1 MGIPILTSEGFV
13 GQRWIIDDYFR
24 AGETLH
30 AGDVVG
36 VQQGSASQGNLPR
49 VFKIDGDVDKRRVI
63 GIVHTPA
70 SKSVGDQVATAG
82 ATRAEDEFV
91 PIVVKG
97 IAKTLCTTA
106 IGVGDPVMASG
117 SSAVPTGKTG
127 RVATV
132 TEAATHNH
140 SPDNDDMTGEEGE
153 HTHTLSASSQEPTEP
168 PPEEEH

>member
-13 GQRWIIDDYFR
+13 GQRWIIDDYFQ

-36 VQQGSASQGNLPR
+36 VQQGSASQGNHPR

-70 SKSVGDQVATAG
+70 AKQVGDEMASDGDHVA
-82 ATRAEDEFV
+82 
-91 PIVVKG
+91 IVVKG
-97 IAKTLCTTA
+97 IAKALCTTS

-117 SSAVPTGKTG
+117 SSAAPTGKTG
-127 RVATV
+127 VVATV
-132 TEAATHNH
+132 MEAAKHNH
-140 SPDNDDMTGEEGE
+140 NHTLDAPDDGMTSEEGE
-153 HTHTLSASSQEPTEP
+153 HTHTISAGSQDPTEP
-168 PPEEEH
+168 PPGSEF